1 MIYGYARVSSV
12 GQKNDGNSLEAQGRE
27 LTEKGAEVIF
37 SDAFTGTKEHRPELD
52 KLLSVLCEGDTLVVT
67 KLDRISR
74 SVRQGIDLIN
84 GLLDRGV
91 RVHVLNM
98 GLMDNT
104 PTGKLIRTIMLAFA
118 EFERDMIQQ
127 RTMEGKQIARQR
139 PGYKEGRKRIEVDE
153 ALFSEAVEKNHAG
166 EMTAKE
172 CCAILGISRTTWYER
187 VGEYSHGVS
196 QV

>member
-12 GQKNDGNSLEAQGRE
+12 GQKTDGNSLEAQGKE
-27 LTEKGAEVIF
+27 LTAKGAEVIY

-84 GLLDRGV
+84 DLLDKGV

-139 PGYKEGRKRIEVDE
+139 PGYREGRKRIEVDE
-153 ALFSEAVEKNHAG
+153 ELFTETVRLHREEG
-166 EMTAKE
+166 LPVKE
-172 CCAILGISRTTWYER
+172 CCAMLGISRTTWYER
-187 VGEYSHGVS
+187 VSA
-196 QV
+196 